1 MKINKISLAFLFST
15 IMLTAGA
22 QTIATIQKTDSVQ
35 KEYHFSGTAS
45 VTNNGIS
52 FIPTFSIG
60 KPATIV
66 TLSMGSKKFSFE
78 PEFRASLEGKPWSVI
93 LWGRYKLV
101 NTNKFKFNIGAHPAI
116 SFKTI
121 LTAVDGKNM
130 EVIQGQRFLA
140 GEISPNFVINKYI
153 TVGAY
158 YLVSKGFEGNS
169 SKSNNFI
176 TLNTS
181 ISNINLSNG
190 VFLRFAPQVY
200 YLKMDA
206 NDGYYASSTISISKT
221 NSPFSINSLMNKVI
235 RTNIAGS
242 KDFSWNISLIY
253 SFYKHVT
260 IKN

>member
-1 MKINKISLAFLFST
+1 MNINKFIFSLIFSVFLLNSYAQKVDST
-15 IMLTAGA
+15 
-22 QTIATIQKTDSVQ
+22 Q

-60 KPATIV
+60 KPASIV

-101 NTNKFKFNIGAHPAI
+101 NNNKFKFNIGAHPAI

-121 LTAVDGKNM
+121 LTEVNGKNI

-140 GEISPNFVINKYI
+140 GEVSPNYMINKHI
-153 TVGAY
+153 SIGMY
-158 YLVSKGFEGNS
+158 YLVSKGFEENS
-169 SKSNNFI
+169 SKKNHFV
-176 TLNTS
+176 TLNTN

-190 VFLRFAPQVY
+190 IALRFAPQVY
-200 YLKMDA
+200 YLKMDN
-206 NDGYYASSTISISKT
+206 NDGYYVSTISSLSKK
-221 NSPFSINSLMNKVI
+221 NSPLSISSLMNKVI

-242 KDFSWNISLIY
+242 KDFSWNISLVY
-253 SFYKHVT
+253 SFYKNVA
-260 IKN
+260 IRN